1 MERDGNLNWMRYD
14 SILLVDLKKKTTWLD
29 NMHVD
34 VCMYNYSI
42 LYYNIENYIYDINI
56 KILYMMLFSTKK
68 KHNLCPFG

>member
-1 MERDGNLNWMRYD
+1 
-14 SILLVDLKKKTTWLD
+14 
-29 NMHVD
+29 MHVD

-68 KHNLCPFG
+68 TQFVPFWVIVTRFLKWRTRQEHSFSSLIP